1 MHEAVDQSAAEAQ
14 RRLRASLTKKRSIG
28 DQRRLRAAL
37 TKKRSSGGE
46 AAALLL
52 GFPVGQWVRED
63 VMGRGP

>member
-1 MHEAVDQSAAEAQ
+1 MRAA
-14 RRLRASLTKKRSIG
+14 LTKKKSSG